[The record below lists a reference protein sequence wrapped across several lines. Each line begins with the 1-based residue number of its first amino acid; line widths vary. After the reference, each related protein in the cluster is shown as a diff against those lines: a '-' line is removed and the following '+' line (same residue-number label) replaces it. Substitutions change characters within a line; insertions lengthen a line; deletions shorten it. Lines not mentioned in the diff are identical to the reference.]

1 MLEIAIIDDEKKEL
15 QNIRNNVISI
25 LQTTHIDY
33 KIDCYEHTNIES
45 HYDILFLDIDM
56 PNENGISFAKRYINE
71 YETMIV
77 FITNRDDLVY
87 HVFSVRPYAF
97 IQKKYIERDLE
108 HTIHYLIDEYN
119 KNHQILTF
127 QNQNEII
134 HLNLRNILYIES
146 KAHYI
151 YIYTQDNTYKYRS
164 KLNDIMQMLDNKF
177 FCRVHQ
183 SYCINF
189 YHVTQINNQDIIIH
203 HQIIPLSRK
212 YKDDVLQKYRQ
223 FIARRI

>member
-77 FITNRDDLVY
+77 FITNRDDLIY
-87 HVFSVRPYAF
+87 HVFSVRP
-97 IQKKYIERDLE
+97 
-108 HTIHYLIDEYN
+108 
-119 KNHQILTF
+119 
-127 QNQNEII
+127 
-134 HLNLRNILYIES
+134 
-146 KAHYI
+146 
-151 YIYTQDNTYKYRS
+151 
-164 KLNDIMQMLDNKF
+164 
-177 FCRVHQ
+177 
-183 SYCINF
+183 
-189 YHVTQINNQDIIIH
+189 
-203 HQIIPLSRK
+203 
-212 YKDDVLQKYRQ
+212 
-223 FIARRI
+223 